1 LFIFILQ
8 EKSRSNHSEGARTK
22 HHKMKNPTKEK
33 VLSEI
38 FNSDYQGI
46 LEEKE
51 NKIQTKKFY
60 RVITPSTFSNQTYIS
75 TLEKAQDWIKE
86 WSGLGLRSRSK
97 YWEQQAALC
106 KIEEVTE
113 TFIQI
118 K

>member
-1 LFIFILQ
+1 MPNL
-8 EKSRSNHSEGARTK
+8 K
-22 HHKMKNPTKEK
+22 KEK
-33 VLSEI
+33 VLTEI

-46 LEEKE
+46 LDEEAT
-51 NKIQTKKFY
+51 TKKFY

-75 TLEKAQDWIKE
+75 TLEKAHQWIKE

-97 YWEQQAALC
+97 YWEEQAALC